1 MKYYNVI
8 LQIINGESV
17 VFHKYRKVKSVLQL
31 IRFVEAKNPTV
42 KVGYINVYDY
52 VTKLKLVSTKDR
64 DLLTWKVKKR
74 LFFVTFIR
82 QTAVGKPQ
90 SENRSRNTVM
100 DTQHGTNA
108 VNDLHIKFI

>member
-64 DLLTWKVKKR
+64 SLLT
-74 LFFVTFIR
+74 
-82 QTAVGKPQ
+82 
-90 SENRSRNTVM
+90 
-100 DTQHGTNA
+100 
-108 VNDLHIKFI
+108 